1 MTVCKTL
8 LREQKWRSVSI
19 GRKGEKARRF
29 RELSQEPIH
38 RKSTFIR
45 LRMTKYCVCSKKKE
59 RQKRK
64 KRPKLKEEVGEDR
77 RRNTEGGLSLIS
89 GRLVREIRPLGK
101 ASCIACL
108 RLPVI
113 IIKAVSQ
120 DGHSGTE
127 QPFGRDVQ

>member
-1 MTVCKTL
+1 M
-8 LREQKWRSVSI
+8 LRAE
-19 GRKGEKARRF
+19 
-29 RELSQEPIH
+29 
-38 RKSTFIR
+38 
-45 LRMTKYCVCSKKKE
+45 
-59 RQKRK
+59 QKRK
-64 KRPKLKEEVGEDR
+64 KKRKKKGEKSPKLKKEEEREDR

-113 IIKAVSQ
+113 IIRAVSQ
-120 DGHSGTE
+120 DSHGGTE